1 MKKILLTCF
10 LALPCLVGS
19 QTSVQSQVAES
30 PPEPSIHRL
39 AVHVSPHSGDT
50 HRGGPSRPDSFTPLD
65 DLAKYSDQAIYTTDG
80 SAIDGGP
87 ILRSSDIRH
96 RTALLPPVSRLP
108 PSIKETASLRAF
120 ARSDDPLH
128 WESELSTVKASYTCA
143 ELCRSI
149 QHRTSDIKLNFG
161 LVDSD
166 QDMRVGLGVSGLQ
179 SPSFPVFRNQ
189 DSSGREAY
197 SRSTEA
203 QSLASNVLC
212 LSSSSSLASPS
223 PALIYGELINPDSL
237 GPLKV
242 ELIRHYTDR
251 KSAFEKDDFL
261 IETKPGEFFDG
272 VVDPRAQKFSLS
284 IPDLT
289 QPAYLSLTI
298 QNRPLLDRYLIFP
311 GDSLK
316 IGINLAQSTLVFG
329 GPAAAQMETQFQ
341 LRRIK
346 LQNEFDQPRK
356 IVVSNAE
363 DLLDQEENRERWETN
378 QGRFSSKL
386 EFEKYG
392 PEGLD
397 KILGSLQNQDTLL
410 CQIDEWLDLF
420 GRNLSEQKKD
430 LIRLDAFAQ
439 QLLGPVSMINRFYYQ
454 ELRGQLQGEAWTEKL
469 DLILN
474 ALLVFKEGAFDPESR
489 KISASYLDFQ
499 MERLA
504 LISLIKG
511 ISFHDAVEQ
520 TYQGEL
526 ADKLKAS
533 FLIQNLKRYPDP
545 KALIGLYSK
554 TVQSAFWRNRI
565 QQLSASTI
573 PGGTL
578 ISLELEDTLGNR
590 ILTSSLPAK
599 PTLIYFYFST
609 CVHSAH
615 YFQDLLWP
623 LYKVMAKEMGVS
635 LIAISV
641 DKDRNLWLK
650 RLPEYS
656 NLEIPNYRLTESN
669 KQKLVDYYEFSGYPR
684 TFFIDADRRILSFG
698 LDRTD
703 SAKFTRSF
711 LTILS
716 AINPSNSNPNI
727 PTL

>member
-10 LALPCLVGS
+10 LALPCLIGS
-19 QTSVQSQVAES
+19 SMELRKVAQSPQ
-30 PPEPSIHRL
+30 EPSIHRS
-39 AVHVSPHSGDT
+39 AVPVSPHSGDT
-50 HRGGPSRPDSFTPLD
+50 HRGEETLSDSFTQVDYGAEVLSP
-65 DLAKYSDQAIYTTDG
+65 ANYTT
-80 SAIDGGP
+80 SLTTLDGGP
-87 ILRSSDIRH
+87 TLRSSVYG
-96 RTALLPPVSRLP
+96 LPAST
-108 PSIKETASLRAF
+108 KETASLRAF
-120 ARSDDPLH
+120 ARSDAP
-128 WESELSTVKASYTCA
+128 
-143 ELCRSI
+143 
-149 QHRTSDIKLNFG
+149 QHRTSDTQHRTSLRSAVSRLPSLTNFG
-161 LVDSD
+161 LINPD
-166 QDMRVGLGVSGLQ
+166 QDMGAGEGTSSLQ
-179 SPSFPVFRNQ
+179 SAPFPVLPNGQFNS
-189 DSSGREAY
+189 DREAH
-197 SRSTEA
+197 SQSTEA
-203 QSLASNVLC
+203 QSLASCVLC
-212 LSSSSSLASPS
+212 LASSSNLTSPS
-223 PALIYGELINPDSL
+223 SALIYGEIINPDSL

-251 KSAFEKDDFL
+251 KSTFQKDDFL

-272 VVDPRAQKFSLS
+272 VVDPRARKFSLS

-329 GPAAAQMETQFQ
+329 GPAAAQMEAQFQ

-356 IVVSNAE
+356 IVISNAE
-363 DLLDQEENRERWETN
+363 DLLDQEDNRERWEDN
-378 QGRFSSKL
+378 QGKFSSKL
-386 EFEKYG
+386 EFEGYG
-392 PEGLD
+392 PEGLE
-397 KILGSLQNQDTLL
+397 KILGTLQNQDTLL
-410 CQIDEWLDLF
+410 CQIDKRIDLF
-420 GRNLSEQKKD
+420 GKDLSQEKKD
-430 LIRLDAFAQ
+430 LIRLDAFAE
-439 QLLGPVSMINRFYYQ
+439 QLLGPVSMINRFYFQ
-454 ELRGQLQGEAWTEKL
+454 QLRDQLQGEAWKKKA
-469 DLILN
+469 DVILN
-474 ALLVFKEGAFDPESR
+474 ELLVIREGEFDKESQ
-489 KISASYLDFQ
+489 KISASYLDLQ

-520 TYQGEL
+520 SYKGEL

-545 KALIGLYSK
+545 KALIDLYSK
-554 TVQSAFWRNRI
+554 TVQSAFWLDRI
-565 QQLSASTI
+565 QQLSESTI

-590 ILTSSLPAK
+590 ILTPNLPAK

-623 LYKVMAKEMGVS
+623 LYKDMAKEMGVS

-698 LDRTD
+698 LERTD

-716 AINPSNSNPNI
+716 AIKPSNSNPNI

>member
-1 MKKILLTCF
+1 MKKFLLTCF
-10 LALPCLVGS
+10 LALPCLFGS
-19 QTSVQSQVAES
+19 TSLLSLVAQSPGADLL
-30 PPEPSIHRL
+30 HRFGG
-39 AVHVSPHSGDT
+39 PN
-50 HRGGPSRPDSFTPLD
+50 RGGPFSRPDTFAQLD
-65 DLAKYSDQAIYTTDG
+65 NSAETSVEAIYTTDV

-87 ILRSSDIRH
+87 ALRSAVSH
-96 RTALLPPVSRLP
+96 LPA
-108 PSIKETASLRAF
+108 SIKETASLRAF

-128 WESELSTVKASYTCA
+128 WESVLSTVKASDI
-143 ELCRSI
+143 R
-149 QHRTSDIKLNFG
+149 HRTSDIKLNFG

-251 KSAFEKDDFL
+251 KSTFEKDDFL
-261 IETKPGEFFDG
+261 IETWPGEFFDG

-284 IPDLT
+284 IPDLI

-329 GPAAAQMETQFQ
+329 GPAAAQMEAQFQ

-356 IVVSNAE
+356 IVVSNAD
-363 DLLDQEENRERWETN
+363 DLLDQEDNRERWEAN
-378 QGRFSSKL
+378 QVKFSSKL

-392 PEGLD
+392 SEGLD

-420 GRNLSEQKKD
+420 GKNLSEQKKD
-430 LIRLDAFAQ
+430 LIRLDAFSG

-545 KALIGLYSK
+545 KALIDLYSK
-554 TVQSAFWRNRI
+554 TVQSPFWRNRI
-565 QQLSASTI
+565 QQLGASTI

>member
-1 MKKILLTCF
+1 MKNFLLTCF
-10 LALPCLVGS
+10 LALLCLFGS
-19 QTSVQSQVAES
+19 TFSAQSKVAES
-30 PPEPSIHRL
+30 PGVGLLHRF
-39 AVHVSPHSGDT
+39 AGPTVSLHSGDT
-50 HRGGPSRPDSFTPLD
+50 HRGGDARPDTFPPELSLVDQHLD
-65 DLAKYSDQAIYTTDG
+65 PGAGEEALSLHPAPVTVSAIHNKRDANRKESESQSLASCVLCRTSNNIFLQ
-80 SAIDGGP
+80 SSLHLEIDGGP
-87 ILRSSDIRH
+87 VPGDR
-96 RTALLPPVSRLP
+96 AVPM
-108 PSIKETASLRAF
+108 AS
-120 ARSDDPLH
+120 
-128 WESELSTVKASYTCA
+128 
-143 ELCRSI
+143 
-149 QHRTSDIKLNFG
+149 N
-161 LVDSD
+161 
-166 QDMRVGLGVSGLQ
+166 Q
-179 SPSFPVFRNQ
+179 SPNPPANDKNQLPVETNP
-189 DSSGREAY
+189 
-197 SRSTEA
+197 
-203 QSLASNVLC
+203 V
-212 LSSSSSLASPS
+212 
-223 PALIYGELINPDSL
+223 LIYGELINPDSL

-251 KSAFEKDDFL
+251 KSTFEKDDFP
-261 IETKPGEFFDG
+261 IETWPGEFFDG

-329 GPAAAQMETQFQ
+329 GPAAAQMEAQFQ

-356 IVVSNAE
+356 IVVSNAD
-363 DLLDQEENRERWETN
+363 DLLDQEDNRERWEAN
-378 QGRFSSKL
+378 QVKFSSKL

-420 GRNLSEQKKD
+420 GKNLSEQKKD
-430 LIRLDAFAQ
+430 LIRLDAFSG
-439 QLLGPVSMINRFYYQ
+439 QLLGPVSMINRFYYH

-609 CVHSAH
+609 CVHSAY